1 MASKYDSRRIW
12 MNTGASAKLKNLAL
26 EEKTVRRTQRIYRE
40 AQKDIEAQVA
50 QIYSQIGT
58 LSKANR
64 WEFPDA
70 KTPAK
75 RKDISSLIKAID
87 KAGLTDYVPEKLSK
101 RMSVLQVKEMNIW
114 LRIHEAGQES
124 HAATKDAIL
133 KTMQNS
139 GKAWASALAAGADS
153 FVGFDR
159 NICGYMM
166 GMNWADGNFSSRLW
180 NASEETWEKVRDELT
195 RALANGQQPA
205 TTRAHIKNLLT
216 QAHNPDAK
224 GSGGI
229 AYDVE
234 RIIRTET
241 AKASTDAD
249 MARWK
254 DAGVTKIQW
263 NAVLE
268 KNTCPHC
275 ADRDGRV
282 YLLKDIY
289 KLDTVPLHPNC
300 RCFFTAYDETAA
312 KYPDTTYYKNEDGEY
327 EEVQWAP
334 YRALIDDAGKLRT
347 SPLQVADYFWK
358 LSPWTTYKPPKTN
371 ITFKGEL
378 DDQVVDL
385 TQRTIKAV
393 TDQYPEI
400 ADRLEST
407 FGNEVT
413 IHRNNSIFIGHR
425 IEKGTPGLTDEAFKQ
440 LTFAYPDRAAGGNPL
455 AQLAKQATE
464 QYKKGF
470 WSTPKDNHTIM
481 HELGHVLEIDLKRTR
496 GVDPE
501 TLILR
506 ATGTSTWKRAK
517 AVLESNISRYAAE
530 DPGEAFAE
538 IFARMASQDPS
549 LQTQITARFADAL
562 ENARKLPKKRT
573 KIAVSDAPK
582 EAVPAT
588 VKTSY
593 SSEKEWLDHLT
604 KEERSAVNKYTLGYN
619 YEINETLRL
628 TNLIGDD
635 DFYEER
641 SQQFRDIGKIDSAL
655 AKYNTEKP
663 KTVYRSITAGAAEDT
678 PAYIE
683 RLKRLKPG
691 DILHE
696 EQYLSTS
703 LSRDFAMNGEFAP
716 EVLLK
721 IHTKSGK
728 GIGAPVDK
736 ISEFDQQEY
745 LIARAKNF
753 KVIKVR
759 EITQGKRKRIIKE
772 IELEML

>member
-124 HAATKDAIL
+124 HAATKEAIL

-195 RALANGQQPA
+195 RALANGQQPE
-205 TTRAHIKNLLT
+205 TTKAHIKNLLT

-234 RIIRTET
+234 RIIRTEN

-300 RCFFTAYDETAA
+300 RCFFTAYDEAAA

-347 SPLQVADYFWK
+347 SPLSVSDYFWK

-385 TQRTIKAV
+385 AQRTIKAV

-440 LTFAYPDRAAGGNPL
+440 LTFAYPDRATGGNPL
-455 AQLAKQATE
+455 TQLAKQATE

-496 GVDPE
+496 GIDPE
-501 TLILR
+501 TLILQ
-506 ATGTSTWKRAK
+506 ATGTRTWKRAK

-549 LQTQITARFADAL
+549 LQTQITARFADVL
-562 ENARKLPKKRT
+562 ENARKLPEKRT
-573 KIAVSDAPK
+573 KIAISDAPK

-628 TNLIGDD
+628 SNLIGED

-641 SQQFRDIGKIDSAL
+641 AQQYRDIKKIDGAL

-663 KTVYRSITAGAAEDT
+663 QTVYRSITAGAAEDT

-745 LIARAKNF
+745 LIARGKNF

-759 EITQGKRKRIIKE
+759 EITQGRQKRIIKE

>member
-124 HAATKDAIL
+124 HAATKEAIL

-180 NASEETWEKVRDELT
+180 NASETTWEKVRDELT

-205 TTRAHIKNLLT
+205 TTKAHIKNLLT

-312 KYPDTTYYKNEDGEY
+312 KYPDTTYYKNNDGEY

-347 SPLQVADYFWK
+347 SPLSVSDYFWK

-385 TQRTIKAV
+385 AQRTIKAV

-440 LTFAYPDRAAGGNPL
+440 LTFAYPDRATGGNPL
-455 AQLAKQATE
+455 TQLAKQATE

-501 TLILR
+501 TLILQ
-506 ATGTSTWKRAK
+506 ATGTRTWKRAK

-573 KIAVSDAPK
+573 KIAISEAPK

-588 VKTSY
+588 VKASY

-628 TNLIGDD
+628 NNLIGED

-641 SQQFRDIGKIDSAL
+641 AQQFRDIGKIDSAL
-655 AKYNTEKP
+655 AKYYTEKP
-663 KTVYRSITAGAAEDT
+663 LTVYRSITAGAAEDT

-696 EQYLSTS
+696 DQYMSTS
-703 LSRDFAMNGEFAP
+703 KSRDFAMNGEFAP

-759 EITQGKRKRIIKE
+759 EITQGRQKRIIKE

>member
-12 MNTGASAKLKNLAL
+12 MNTGASAKLKSLAL

-195 RALANGQQPA
+195 RALANGQHPE
-205 TTRAHIKNLLT
+205 TTKAHIKNLLT

-385 TQRTIKAV
+385 AQRTIKAV
-393 TDQYPEI
+393 IDQYPEI

-440 LTFAYPDRAAGGNPL
+440 LTFAYPDRATGGNPL
-455 AQLAKQATE
+455 TQLAKQATE

-506 ATGTSTWKRAK
+506 ATGTRTWKRAK

-562 ENARKLPKKRT
+562 ENARKLPEKRT
-573 KIAVSDAPK
+573 KITIGEAPK

-593 SSEKEWLDHLT
+593 SSEEEWLDHLT

-628 TNLIGDD
+628 NNLIGED

-641 SQQFRDIGKIDSAL
+641 AQQFRDIGKIDSAL
-655 AKYNTEKP
+655 AKYYTEKP
-663 KTVYRSITAGAAEDT
+663 QTVYRSITAGAAEDT

-703 LSRDFAMNGEFAP
+703 LSRDFAMNGEFTP
-716 EVLLK
+716 DVLLK

-745 LIARAKNF
+745 LIARGKNF

-759 EITQGKRKRIIKE
+759 EITQGRQKRIIKE

>member
-124 HAATKDAIL
+124 HAATKEAIL

-180 NASEETWEKVRDELT
+180 NASETTWEKVRDELT

-205 TTRAHIKNLLT
+205 TTKAHIKNLLT

-268 KNTCPHC
+268 KNTCSPC

-347 SPLQVADYFWK
+347 SPLSVSDYFWK

-385 TQRTIKAV
+385 AQRTIKAV

-400 ADRLEST
+400 TDRLEST

-440 LTFAYPDRAAGGNPL
+440 LTFAYPDRATGGNPL
-455 AQLAKQATE
+455 TQLAKQATE

-496 GVDPE
+496 GIDPE
-501 TLILR
+501 TLILQ
-506 ATGTSTWKRAK
+506 ATGTRTWKRAK

-562 ENARKLPKKRT
+562 ENARKLPEKRT
-573 KIAVSDAPK
+573 KIAISEAPK

-628 TNLIGDD
+628 NNLIGED
-635 DFYEER
+635 DFYKER
-641 SQQFRDIGKIDSAL
+641 AQQFRDIEKIDSAL
-655 AKYNTEKP
+655 AKYYTEKP
-663 KTVYRSITAGAAEDT
+663 QTVYRSITAGAAEDT

-745 LIARAKNF
+745 LIARGKNF

>member
-87 KAGLTDYVPEKLSK
+87 KAGLTNYVPEKLSK

-124 HAATKDAIL
+124 HTATKDAIL

-180 NASEETWEKVRDELT
+180 SASETTWEKVRDELT

-205 TTRAHIKNLLT
+205 TTKAHIKNLLT

-268 KNTCPHC
+268 KNTCSPC

-347 SPLQVADYFWK
+347 SPLSVSDYFWK

-385 TQRTIKAV
+385 AQRTIKAV
-393 TDQYPEI
+393 IDQYPEI

-440 LTFAYPDRAAGGNPL
+440 LTFAYPDRATGGNPL
-455 AQLAKQATE
+455 TQLAKQATE

-481 HELGHVLEIDLKRTR
+481 HELGHVLEIDLKRAR

-501 TLILR
+501 ALILR
-506 ATGTSTWKRAK
+506 ATGARTWKRAK

-549 LQTQITARFADAL
+549 LQMQITARFADAL
-562 ENARKLPKKRT
+562 ENARKLPEKRM
-573 KIAVSDAPK
+573 KITISEAPK
-582 EAVPAT
+582 KDAV
-588 VKTSY
+588 
-593 SSEKEWLDHLT
+593 
-604 KEERSAVNKYTLGYN
+604 
-619 YEINETLRL
+619 
-628 TNLIGDD
+628 
-635 DFYEER
+635 
-641 SQQFRDIGKIDSAL
+641 
-655 AKYNTEKP
+655 
-663 KTVYRSITAGAAEDT
+663 
-678 PAYIE
+678 
-683 RLKRLKPG
+683 
-691 DILHE
+691 
-696 EQYLSTS
+696 
-703 LSRDFAMNGEFAP
+703 AP
-716 EVLLK
+716 EPK
-721 IHTKSGK
+721 GYTTESGW
-728 GIGAPVDK
+728 
-736 ISEFDQQEY
+736 
-745 LIARAKNF
+745 KNSLTQPELQAF
-753 KVIKVR
+753 KN
-759 EITQGKRKRIIKE
+759 TQATIIR
-772 IELEML
+772 

>member
-1 MASKYDSRRIW
+1 M
-12 MNTGASAKLKNLAL
+12 
-26 EEKTVRRTQRIYRE
+26 
-40 AQKDIEAQVA
+40 
-50 QIYSQIGT
+50 
-58 LSKANR
+58 
-64 WEFPDA
+64 
-70 KTPAK
+70 
-75 RKDISSLIKAID
+75 
-87 KAGLTDYVPEKLSK
+87 
-101 RMSVLQVKEMNIW
+101 
-114 LRIHEAGQES
+114 
-124 HAATKDAIL
+124 
-133 KTMQNS
+133 
-139 GKAWASALAAGADS
+139 
-153 FVGFDR
+153 
-159 NICGYMM
+159 
-166 GMNWADGNFSSRLW
+166 
-180 NASEETWEKVRDELT
+180 
-195 RALANGQQPA
+195 
-205 TTRAHIKNLLT
+205 
-216 QAHNPDAK
+216 
-224 GSGGI
+224 
-229 AYDVE
+229 E

-268 KNTCPHC
+268 KNTCSHC

-385 TQRTIKAV
+385 AQRTIKAV

-440 LTFAYPDRAAGGNPL
+440 LTFAYPDRATGGNPL
-455 AQLAKQATE
+455 TQLAKQATE

-496 GVDPE
+496 GIDPE
-501 TLILR
+501 TLILQ
-506 ATGTSTWKRAK
+506 ATGTRTWKRAK

-562 ENARKLPKKRT
+562 ENARKLPVKRT
-573 KIAVSDAPK
+573 KIAISEAPK
-582 EAVPAT
+582 KDAPAT

-593 SSEKEWLDHLT
+593 SNEKEWLDHLT
-604 KEERSAVNKYTLGYN
+604 KDERSAVNKYTLGYN

-628 TNLIGDD
+628 NNLIGED

-641 SQQFRDIGKIDSAL
+641 AQQFRDIGKIDSAL
-655 AKYNTEKP
+655 AKYYTEKP
-663 KTVYRSITAGAAEDT
+663 KTVYRSITTGAAEDT

-745 LIARAKNF
+745 LIARGKNF